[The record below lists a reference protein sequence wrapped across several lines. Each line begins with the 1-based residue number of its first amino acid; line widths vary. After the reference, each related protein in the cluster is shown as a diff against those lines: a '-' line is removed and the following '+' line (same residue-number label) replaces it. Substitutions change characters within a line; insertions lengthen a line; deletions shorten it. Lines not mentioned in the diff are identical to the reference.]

1 MFATTGLFVFKKFF
15 LIFINIS
22 KKTNEKMNKDLLRMQ
37 KLAGLITES
46 EFKKRLSL
54 NENDEE
60 NDEAQRNELLAK
72 LKGQHA
78 KDVVKSGNFTRV
90 SQFGSGEDESPRVNV
105 MNKLS
110 DELSY
115 FKTPEDQDSDD
126 YDELM
131 LDLEAAEEIAAAV
144 EELGGK
150 VSYFSRSKED
160 GIDDLEFI
168 YSVENGDLFGQTEI
182 VPNEPKGMF
191 GEPWDSDDFGR
202 HLK

>member
-1 MFATTGLFVFKKFF
+1 
-15 LIFINIS
+15 
-22 KKTNEKMNKDLLRMQ
+22 MNKDLLRMQ

-54 NENDEE
+54 NENDE
-60 NDEAQRNELLAK
+60 AQRNALLAK

-78 KDVVKSGNFTRV
+78 KDVVKSGNFIRV

-150 VSYFSRSKED
+150 VSYFSRSEED

-168 YSVENGDLFGQTEI
+168 YSVENGDLFGQTKI
-182 VPNEPKGMF
+182 DKKFNFAKGGDPF
-191 GEPWDSDDFGR
+191 AINPDFRPGGWAN
-202 HLK
+202 